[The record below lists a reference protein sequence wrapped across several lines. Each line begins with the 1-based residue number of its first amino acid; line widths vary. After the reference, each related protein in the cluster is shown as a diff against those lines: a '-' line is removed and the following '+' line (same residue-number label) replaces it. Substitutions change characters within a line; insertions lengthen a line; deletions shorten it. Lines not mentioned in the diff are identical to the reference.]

1 MKNETINVG
10 KNDGIISIGD
20 MNTNIIQYI
29 QQPDNINWERLSQEI
44 KALKSS
50 PDASIQKFADEAAE
64 EAVKKDCVGIRNVLL
79 KWIPCIAELIS
90 SSYYILEIAKTFNI
104 LK

>member
-1 MKNETINVG
+1 MKNETIVVD
-10 KNDGIISIGD
+10 KNDGIISTGD
-20 MNTNIIQYI
+20 MSTNILHHT

-44 KALKSS
+44 DTLKTSS
-50 PDASIQKFADEAAE
+50 DASIKKFANEAAE
-64 EAVKKDCVGIRNVLL
+64 VSGKKDKQGIRNVLS
-79 KWIPCIAELIS
+79 KWIPCIADLIA

>member
-20 MNTNIIQYI
+20 MNTNTI
-29 QQPDNINWERLSQEI
+29 QQPDNIDWEKLNQEI
-44 KALKSS
+44 NALKACS
-50 PDASIQKFADEAAE
+50 DASIQKFANEAAE
-64 EAVKKDCVGIRNVLL
+64 EAGKKDNKGIRNVLS
-79 KWIPCIAELIS
+79 KWIPCIADLIS
-90 SSYYILEIAKTFNI
+90 SSYYILEITKTFNI